1 MDKQKLKNILDKHLK
16 WLRGENGGKRAD
28 LSRANL
34 SWADLP
40 GANLSRA
47 NLSGADLSR
56 ANLSAAKLSRANLSW
71 ADLPGANLSRANLSW
86 ADLSGADLP
95 GANLFRADLSGAD
108 LSGANLSGANL
119 SGADLSWAN
128 LSWANLSGANLSRA
142 NLSWADLSR
151 ANLFRADLSWA
162 DLSGANLSG
171 ANYIEKA
178 KNLFYP
184 IACPEIGA
192 FVGWKKAK
200 VKTSGHEC
208 IVKLE
213 ITEDAVR
220 SSAAGRKCRCS
231 KATVL
236 EIQDLEGNVLE
247 QAAVSD
253 RDENFHYIPGTVV
266 SVSDFDENRWNEC
279 STGIHFYITREEAVR
294 HIL

>member
-1 MDKQKLKNILDKHLK
+1 MDKQELKNILDKHLK
-16 WLRGENGGKRAD
+16 WLRGENGGKRA
-28 LSRANL
+28 
-34 SWADLP
+34 
-40 GANLSRA
+40 
-47 NLSGADLSR
+47 NLSG
-56 ANLSAAKLSRANLSW
+56 
-71 ADLPGANLSRANLSW
+71 
-86 ADLSGADLP
+86 
-95 GANLFRADLSGAD
+95 
-108 LSGANLSGANL
+108 
-119 SGADLSWAN
+119 
-128 LSWANLSGANLSRA
+128 ANLSGANLSRA
-142 NLSWADLSR
+142 NL
-151 ANLFRADLSWA
+151 FRADLFR
-162 DLSGANLSG
+162 

-192 FVGWKKAK
+192 FVGWKKEK

-247 QAAVSD
+247 QVAVSD

>member
-1 MDKQKLKNILDKHLK
+1 MDKQELKAILGKHLK
-16 WLRGENGGKRAD
+16 WLRGEDGGERANLFGAD
-28 LSRANL
+28 LS
-34 SWADLP
+34 
-40 GANLSRA
+40 GANLSR
-47 NLSGADLSR
+47 
-56 ANLSAAKLSRANLSW
+56 
-71 ADLPGANLSRANLSW
+71 
-86 ADLSGADLP
+86 
-95 GANLFRADLSGAD
+95 AD

-119 SGADLSWAN
+119 FEANLFEANLFRANLSGADLFE
-128 LSWANLSGANLSRA
+128 ANLSRA
-142 NLSWADLSR
+142 NLFEANLFE
-151 ANLFRADLSWA
+151 ANLFRANLSGA
-162 DLSGANLSG
+162 DLFRANLSRANLSG

-192 FVGWKKAK
+192 FVGWKKAR

-220 SSAAGRKCRCS
+220 SSGTGRKCRCS

-236 EIQDLEGNVLE
+236 EIQDLEGIVLE
-247 QAAVSD
+247 QVAVSD

>member
-1 MDKQKLKNILDKHLK
+1 MDKQELKNILDKHLK
-16 WLRGENGGKRAD
+16 WIRGENGGKRAN
-28 LSRANL
+28 LFGANL
-34 SWADLP
+34 F
-40 GANLSRA
+40 GANLSGA
-47 NLSGADLSR
+47 NLFVADLSR
-56 ANLSAAKLSRANLSW
+56 ANLF
-71 ADLPGANLSRANLSW
+71 GAN
-86 ADLSGADLP
+86 
-95 GANLFRADLSGAD
+95 LSGAD

-119 SGADLSWAN
+119 SRANLSGANLFVADLSGANLFGANLSGANLSRADLSRANLFGADLSG
-128 LSWANLSGANLSRA
+128 ANLSGANLSRA
-142 NLSWADLSR
+142 NLFGAD
-151 ANLFRADLSWA
+151 
-162 DLSGANLSG
+162 
-171 ANYIEKA
+171 YIEKA

-192 FVGWKKAK
+192 FVGWKKAR

-220 SSAAGRKCRCS
+220 SSAAGRECRCS

-236 EIQDLEGNVLE
+236 EIQDLEGNALE

-253 RDENFHYIPGTVV
+253 RDKNFHYIPGTVV

>member
-1 MDKQKLKNILDKHLK
+1 MDKQELKNILDKHLK

-28 LSRANL
+28 LSG
-34 SWADLP
+34 ADLSR
-40 GANLSRA
+40 ADLSRADLSRADLSRADLSRA
-47 NLSGADLSR
+47 NLSGADLSEADLSG
-56 ANLSAAKLSRANLSW
+56 ANLFGANLFG
-71 ADLPGANLSRANLSW
+71 ANLFGANLSRADLFG
-86 ADLSGADLP
+86 ADLSGA
-95 GANLFRADLSGAD
+95 NLSRADLFGAD
-108 LSGANLSGANL
+108 LSGANLSGA
-119 SGADLSWAN
+119 DLSE
-128 LSWANLSGANLSRA
+128 
-142 NLSWADLSR
+142 
-151 ANLFRADLSWA
+151 A
-162 DLSGANLSG
+162 DLSGAD
-171 ANYIEKA
+171 YIEKA

-220 SSAAGRKCRCS
+220 SSATGRKCRCS

-236 EIQDLEGNVLE
+236 EIQDLEGNVLG

-253 RDENFHYIPGTVV
+253 RDCNFSYIPGTVV
-266 SVSDFDENRWNEC
+266 SVLDFDENRWNEC

>member
-1 MDKQKLKNILDKHLK
+1 MDKQELKNILDKHLK
-16 WLRGENGGKRAD
+16 WLRGENGGKRANLSRAD

-34 SWADLP
+34 SRAD
-40 GANLSRA
+40 
-47 NLSGADLSR
+47 LSGADLSR
-56 ANLSAAKLSRANLSW
+56 ANLF
-71 ADLPGANLSRANLSW
+71 GANLSRANLSR
-86 ADLSGADLP
+86 ADLSGADLFGADLSGADLF
-95 GANLFRADLSGAD
+95 GANLSRADLSGADLFGAD

-119 SGADLSWAN
+119 F
-128 LSWANLSGANLSRA
+128 GANLPR
-142 NLSWADLSR
+142 ADLSR
-151 ANLFRADLSWA
+151 AD
-162 DLSGANLSG
+162 
-171 ANYIEKA
+171 YIEKA

-192 FVGWKKAK
+192 FVGWKKAR

-220 SSAAGRKCRCS
+220 SSGTGRKCRCS

-236 EIQDLEGNVLE
+236 EIQDLEGIVLE
-247 QAAVSD
+247 QVAVSD

>member
-1 MDKQKLKNILDKHLK
+1 MDEQELKNILDKHFK
-16 WLRGENGGKRAD
+16 WLRGENGGKRA
-28 LSRANL
+28 
-34 SWADLP
+34 
-40 GANLSRA
+40 NLSR
-47 NLSGADLSR
+47 
-56 ANLSAAKLSRANLSW
+56 
-71 ADLPGANLSRANLSW
+71 
-86 ADLSGADLP
+86 
-95 GANLFRADLSGAD
+95 AD
-108 LSGANLSGANL
+108 LSGANLSR
-119 SGADLSWAN
+119 
-128 LSWANLSGANLSRA
+128 ANLSGANLSRA
-142 NLSWADLSR
+142 NLSGANLFGANLSGANLFG
-151 ANLFRADLSWA
+151 ANLFRANLFGA
-162 DLSGANLSG
+162 NLFGANLFRANLFEANLFEANLFGANLSG

-192 FVGWKKAK
+192 FVGWKKAR

-220 SSAAGRKCRCS
+220 SSGTGRKCRCS

-236 EIQDLEGNVLE
+236 EIQDLEGIVLE
-247 QAAVSD
+247 QVAVSD

>member
-1 MDKQKLKNILDKHLK
+1 MDKQELKAILGKHLK
-16 WLRGENGGKRAD
+16 WLRGEDGGERANLSGAYLSGANLSGAYLSGADLSEADLFGANLSEAD

-34 SWADLP
+34 SGAYLFE
-40 GANLSRA
+40 ANLSEADLSEA
-47 NLSGADLSR
+47 NLSGAY
-56 ANLSAAKLSRANLSW
+56 
-71 ADLPGANLSRANLSW
+71 
-86 ADLSGADLP
+86 
-95 GANLFRADLSGAD
+95 LFE
-108 LSGANLSGANL
+108 
-119 SGADLSWAN
+119 
-128 LSWANLSGANLSRA
+128 
-142 NLSWADLSR
+142 
-151 ANLFRADLSWA
+151 
-162 DLSGANLSG
+162 

-192 FVGWKKAK
+192 FVGWKKAR
-200 VKTSGHEC
+200 VKTGGHEC
-208 IVKLE
+208 IVKLG

-253 RDENFHYIPGTVV
+253 RDENFHYIPGTVA
-266 SVSDFDENRWNEC
+266 SVLDFDENRWNEC

>member
-1 MDKQKLKNILDKHLK
+1 MDKQELKNILDKHLK
-16 WLRGENGGKRAD
+16 WIRGENGGKRAN
-28 LSRANL
+28 LSGANL
-34 SWADLP
+34 F
-40 GANLSRA
+40 GANLSGA
-47 NLSGADLSR
+47 NLSGANLFVADLSR
-56 ANLSAAKLSRANLSW
+56 ANLF
-71 ADLPGANLSRANLSW
+71 GAN
-86 ADLSGADLP
+86 
-95 GANLFRADLSGAD
+95 LSGAD

-119 SGADLSWAN
+119 SRANLSGANLFVADLSGANLFGANLSGANLSRADLSRANLFGADLSG
-128 LSWANLSGANLSRA
+128 ANLSGANLSRA
-142 NLSWADLSR
+142 NLFGAD
-151 ANLFRADLSWA
+151 
-162 DLSGANLSG
+162 
-171 ANYIEKA
+171 YIEKA

-192 FVGWKKAK
+192 FVGWKKAR

-266 SVSDFDENRWNEC
+266 SVSDFDENRWHEC

-294 HIL
+294 HVL

>member
-1 MDKQKLKNILDKHLK
+1 MDKQELKNILDKHLK
-16 WLRGENGGKRAD
+16 WIRDEEGGE
-28 LSRANL
+28 RANL
-34 SWADLP
+34 SRASLSRASLS
-40 GANLSRA
+40 GASLSRA
-47 NLSGADLSR
+47 NLSGASLFR
-56 ANLSAAKLSRANLSW
+56 
-71 ADLPGANLSRANLSW
+71 
-86 ADLSGADLP
+86 
-95 GANLFRADLSGAD
+95 ANLFRADLY
-108 LSGANLSGANL
+108 GANLSGANL
-119 SGADLSWAN
+119 SGADLY
-128 LSWANLSGANLSRA
+128 
-142 NLSWADLSR
+142 
-151 ANLFRADLSWA
+151 
-162 DLSGANLSG
+162 GANLSG
-171 ANYIEKA
+171 ADLYGAGYIEKA

-247 QAAVSD
+247 QVAVSD

>member
-1 MDKQKLKNILDKHLK
+1 MDKQELKNILDKHLK

-28 LSRANL
+28 LSG
-34 SWADLP
+34 ADLSR
-40 GANLSRA
+40 ADLSRA
-47 NLSGADLSR
+47 NLSGADLSEADLSG
-56 ANLSAAKLSRANLSW
+56 ANLFGANLFG
-71 ADLPGANLSRANLSW
+71 ANLFGANLSRA
-86 ADLSGADLP
+86 DL
-95 GANLFRADLSGAD
+95 FGAD
-108 LSGANLSGANL
+108 LSGANLSGA
-119 SGADLSWAN
+119 DLSE
-128 LSWANLSGANLSRA
+128 
-142 NLSWADLSR
+142 
-151 ANLFRADLSWA
+151 A
-162 DLSGANLSG
+162 DLSGAD
-171 ANYIEKA
+171 YIEKA

-220 SSAAGRKCRCS
+220 SSATGRKCRCS

-236 EIQDLEGNVLE
+236 EIQDLEGNVLG

-253 RDENFHYIPGTVV
+253 RDCNFSYIPGTVV
-266 SVSDFDENRWNEC
+266 SVLDFDENRWNEC

>member
-34 SWADLP
+34 S

-47 NLSGADLSR
+47 NLSGADLS
-56 ANLSAAKLSRANLSW
+56 W
-71 ADLPGANLSRANLSW
+71 ANLSRADLSGANLPGADLSW
-86 ADLSGADLP
+86 ADLSW
-95 GANLFRADLSGAD
+95 AD

-119 SGADLSWAN
+119 PG
-128 LSWANLSGANLSRA
+128 
-142 NLSWADLSR
+142 ADLSR

-162 DLSGANLSG
+162 DLSGADLSG

-192 FVGWKKAK
+192 FVGWKKARA
-200 VKTSGHEC
+200 KTSGHEC

-220 SSAAGRKCRCS
+220 SSGTGRKCRCS

>member
-16 WLRGENGGKRAD
+16 WLRGENGGKRANLSGAD
-28 LSRANL
+28 LSWADLFRANLSRANL
-34 SWADLP
+34 SWANLSGADLS
-40 GANLSRA
+40 GANLSGADLSWADLSWANLFRANLFRANLSGADLSWADLSRANLSGADLSWA

-56 ANLSAAKLSRANLSW
+56 ANLS
-71 ADLPGANLSRANLSW
+71 
-86 ADLSGADLP
+86 
-95 GANLFRADLSGAD
+95 GAD
-108 LSGANLSGANL
+108 LSE
-119 SGADLSWAN
+119 
-128 LSWANLSGANLSRA
+128 
-142 NLSWADLSR
+142 
-151 ANLFRADLSWA
+151 
-162 DLSGANLSG
+162 

-247 QAAVSD
+247 QVAVSD

-294 HIL
+294 HIP

>member
-1 MDKQKLKNILDKHLK
+1 MDKQELKNILDKHLK

-28 LSRANL
+28 LSG
-34 SWADLP
+34 ADLSR
-40 GANLSRA
+40 ADLSRADLSRADLSRA
-47 NLSGADLSR
+47 NLSGADLSEADLSG
-56 ANLSAAKLSRANLSW
+56 ANLFGANLFG
-71 ADLPGANLSRANLSW
+71 ANLFGANLSRA
-86 ADLSGADLP
+86 DL
-95 GANLFRADLSGAD
+95 FGAD
-108 LSGANLSGANL
+108 LSGANLSGA
-119 SGADLSWAN
+119 DLSE
-128 LSWANLSGANLSRA
+128 
-142 NLSWADLSR
+142 
-151 ANLFRADLSWA
+151 A
-162 DLSGANLSG
+162 DLSGAD
-171 ANYIEKA
+171 YIEKA

-220 SSAAGRKCRCS
+220 SSATGRKCRCS

-236 EIQDLEGNVLE
+236 EIQDLEGNVLG

-253 RDENFHYIPGTVV
+253 RDCNFSYIPGTVV
-266 SVSDFDENRWNEC
+266 SVLDFDENRWNEC

>member
-1 MDKQKLKNILDKHLK
+1 MDKQELKAILGKHLK
-16 WLRGENGGKRAD
+16 WLRGEDGGERANLFGANLSRAD
-28 LSRANL
+28 LSGANL
-34 SWADLP
+34 SRADLS
-40 GANLSRA
+40 GANLFEANLSGANLFEANLFEANLSRADLSGANLFEANLSRA
-47 NLSGADLSR
+47 NLSGA
-56 ANLSAAKLSRANLSW
+56 N
-71 ADLPGANLSRANLSW
+71 
-86 ADLSGADLP
+86 
-95 GANLFRADLSGAD
+95 
-108 LSGANLSGANL
+108 LSGANLFEANLFEANLFRANL
-119 SGADLSWAN
+119 SGADLFE
-128 LSWANLSGANLSRA
+128 ANLSR
-142 NLSWADLSR
+142 
-151 ANLFRADLSWA
+151 
-162 DLSGANLSG
+162 ANLSG

-192 FVGWKKAK
+192 FVGWKKAR

-220 SSAAGRKCRCS
+220 SSGTGRKCRCS

-236 EIQDLEGNVLE
+236 EIQDLEGIVLE
-247 QAAVSD
+247 QVAVSD

>member
-1 MDKQKLKNILDKHLK
+1 MDKQELKAILGKHLK
-16 WLRGENGGKRAD
+16 WLRGEDGGERANLFGANLSRAD
-28 LSRANL
+28 LSGANL
-34 SWADLP
+34 FE
-40 GANLSRA
+40 ANLSRA
-47 NLSGADLSR
+47 NLSGA
-56 ANLSAAKLSRANLSW
+56 N
-71 ADLPGANLSRANLSW
+71 
-86 ADLSGADLP
+86 
-95 GANLFRADLSGAD
+95 
-108 LSGANLSGANL
+108 LSGANLFEANLFEANLFRANL
-119 SGADLSWAN
+119 SGADLFEAN
-128 LSWANLSGANLSRA
+128 
-142 NLSWADLSR
+142 
-151 ANLFRADLSWA
+151 
-162 DLSGANLSG
+162 LSGANLSG

-192 FVGWKKAK
+192 FVGWKKAR

-253 RDENFHYIPGTVV
+253 RDCNFSYIPGTVV
-266 SVSDFDENRWNEC
+266 SVLDFDENRWNEC

>member
-1 MDKQKLKNILDKHLK
+1 MDKQELKAILGKHLK
-16 WLRGENGGKRAD
+16 WLRGEDGGERAD
-28 LSRANL
+28 LS
-34 SWADLP
+34 

-47 NLSGADLSR
+47 
-56 ANLSAAKLSRANLSW
+56 
-71 ADLPGANLSRANLSW
+71 
-86 ADLSGADLP
+86 DLSGANLFEANLS
-95 GANLFRADLSGAD
+95 GANLFRANLSRADLFEANLFEAN

-119 SGADLSWAN
+119 SRADLFEAN
-128 LSWANLSGANLSRA
+128 LFEANLSGANL
-142 NLSWADLSR
+142 
-151 ANLFRADLSWA
+151 FRADLFEA
-162 DLSGANLSG
+162 NLSRANLSG

-192 FVGWKKAK
+192 FVGWKKAR

-220 SSAAGRKCRCS
+220 SSGTGRKCRCS

-236 EIQDLEGNVLE
+236 EIQDLEGIVLE
-247 QAAVSD
+247 QVAVSD

>member
-1 MDKQKLKNILDKHLK
+1 MDKQELKAILGKHLK
-16 WLRGENGGKRAD
+16 WLRGEDGGERANLFGANLSRAD
-28 LSRANL
+28 LS
-34 SWADLP
+34 

-47 NLSGADLSR
+47 NLSGA
-56 ANLSAAKLSRANLSW
+56 NLF
-71 ADLPGANLSRANLSW
+71 GANLSR
-86 ADLSGADLP
+86 
-95 GANLFRADLSGAD
+95 
-108 LSGANLSGANL
+108 
-119 SGADLSWAN
+119 
-128 LSWANLSGANLSRA
+128 ANLSGANLSRA
-142 NLSWADLSR
+142 NLFG
-151 ANLFRADLSWA
+151 ANLFGANLSGADLFGANLFGANLSRA
-162 DLSGANLSG
+162 DLSGANLSRADLSGANLFGANLSRANLSGANLSGANLSRANLFGANLFGANLSRANLFGANLFG

-192 FVGWKKAK
+192 FVGWKKAR

-253 RDENFHYIPGTVV
+253 RDCNFSYIPGTVV
-266 SVSDFDENRWNEC
+266 SVLDFDENRWNEC

>member
-1 MDKQKLKNILDKHLK
+1 MDKQELKNILDKHLK

-34 SWADLP
+34 FGANLP
-40 GANLSRA
+40 EANLFGANLFGANLSEANLFGANLFGANLSRA
-47 NLSGADLSR
+47 NLSRADLSR
-56 ANLSAAKLSRANLSW
+56 A
-71 ADLPGANLSRANLSW
+71 
-86 ADLSGADLP
+86 DLSE
-95 GANLFRADLSGAD
+95 
-108 LSGANLSGANL
+108 
-119 SGADLSWAN
+119 
-128 LSWANLSGANLSRA
+128 
-142 NLSWADLSR
+142 ADLSR
-151 ANLFRADLSWA
+151 ANLF
-162 DLSGANLSG
+162 GANLPEANLFGANLFGANLFGANLFG

-220 SSAAGRKCRCS
+220 SSATGRKCRCS

-247 QAAVSD
+247 QVAVSD

>member
-1 MDKQKLKNILDKHLK
+1 MDKQELKNILDKHLK
-16 WLRGENGGKRAD
+16 WLRGEYGGKRAN
-28 LSRANL
+28 LSGANLFRANL
-34 SWADLP
+34 F
-40 GANLSRA
+40 RA

-56 ANLSAAKLSRANLSW
+56 ANLSGANLSGADLFRADLSGANLSGADLSRANLS
-71 ADLPGANLSRANLSW
+71 G
-86 ADLSGADLP
+86 ADLS
-95 GANLFRADLSGAD
+95 RADLSGAD
-108 LSGANLSGANL
+108 LSGADL
-119 SGADLSWAN
+119 SGAD
-128 LSWANLSGANLSRA
+128 
-142 NLSWADLSR
+142 
-151 ANLFRADLSWA
+151 
-162 DLSGANLSG
+162 
-171 ANYIEKA
+171 YVEKA

-192 FVGWKKAK
+192 FVGWKKAR

-236 EIQDLEGNVLE
+236 EIQDLEENVLE

-253 RDENFHYIPGTVV
+253 RDENFHYIPGTVA
-266 SVSDFDENRWNEC
+266 SVLDFDENRWNEC

-294 HIL
+294 HVL

>member
-1 MDKQKLKNILDKHLK
+1 MYKHLK

-28 LSRANL
+28 LSE
-34 SWADLP
+34 ADLSRADLSRADLF

-47 NLSGADLSR
+47 DLFG
-56 ANLSAAKLSRANLSW
+56 ANLF
-71 ADLPGANLSRANLSW
+71 GANLSE
-86 ADLSGADLP
+86 
-95 GANLFRADLSGAD
+95 AD
-108 LSGANLSGANL
+108 LSGANLSRADLFGANLFGANL
-119 SGADLSWAN
+119 SEADLSE
-128 LSWANLSGANLSRA
+128 ANLSR
-142 NLSWADLSR
+142 
-151 ANLFRADLSWA
+151 
-162 DLSGANLSG
+162 

-220 SSAAGRKCRCS
+220 SSATGRKCRCS

-236 EIQDLEGNVLE
+236 EIQDLEGNVLG

-253 RDENFHYIPGTVV
+253 RDCNFPYIPGTVV
-266 SVSDFDENRWNEC
+266 SVLDFDENRWNEC